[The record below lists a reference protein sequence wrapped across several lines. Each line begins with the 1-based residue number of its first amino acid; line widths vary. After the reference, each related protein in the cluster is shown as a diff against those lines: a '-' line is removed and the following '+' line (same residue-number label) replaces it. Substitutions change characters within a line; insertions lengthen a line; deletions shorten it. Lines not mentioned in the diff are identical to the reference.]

1 MVWALVYLSITSPLG
16 EHISYIPFHDD
27 SSKLRM
33 IPRNS
38 KNYQQFLSVPS
49 YTIVTR
55 SCNHQYNCRNHILK
69 KSKDFRFPTQ
79 SSPKKKHQVANISAQ
94 TIPFFLGVSDL
105 SNPKVLATK
114 AAMHTAYAFEPPFQ
128 DVIPMAVW
136 LPDCGWRNWPQKP

>member
-49 YTIVTR
+49 YTIITR
-55 SCNHQYNCRNHILK
+55 SCNHQYNYRNHILK

-79 SSPKKKHQVANISAQ
+79 SSPKKKHQVANISALHQ
-94 TIPFFLGVSDL
+94 FFSRFSD
-105 SNPKVLATK
+105 PR
-114 AAMHTAYAFEPPFQ
+114 
-128 DVIPMAVW
+128 
-136 LPDCGWRNWPQKP
+136 CWPQKPQCIQHMRSNLPSKLWFPWRSDYRTAAEGTDHKSLKS